1 MNRGIQKHNAH
12 RSNRFKNLSYLIG
25 EPLRFRRNDDLYTEP
40 DGGVRMIAEYP
51 DTILLEMKFIES
63 VFGFGAPPRKIR
75 QMVPKASLV
84 CQDVILVREFTGQ
97 VITGDMVAAEIT
109 DQELKELVTAAD
121 YE

>member
-12 RSNRFKNLSYLIG
+12 RSNRFKDLSYLIG
-25 EPLRFRRNDDLYTEP
+25 EPLRFRRNDDLYVEP

-51 DTILLEMKFIES
+51 DTILLEMRFIS
-63 VFGFGAPPRKIR
+63 SIFGYGGKPRKIL
-75 QMVPKASLV
+75 QLVPKASLV